1 MAKEH
6 IIVSER
12 KRPFWQVFIASFIFT
27 IAIALLLWIIYKTFL
42 RPEVYLASLSLS
54 KIVLY
59 LFVFGTFFCFRNS
72 VYINLKQSRFRSTFE
87 IGPIKLGQW
96 KTINNYE
103 YVSVF
108 QQPLANG
115 DVIFEVNLW
124 YDKNKHWELYEKN
137 NAREA
142 FAIGYEISEYL
153 QIDLLD
159 ATVPNA
165 YKFMDKTLL
174 RQQINESTT

>member
-6 IIVSER
+6 FIVSEH

-27 IAIALLLWIIYKTFL
+27 IALALLLWIIYNTFL
-42 RPEVYLASLSLS
+42 KPEVYLATISLS
-54 KIVLY
+54 KIVFY
-59 LFVFGTFFCFRNS
+59 LFALGTFFCFKNS
-72 VYINLKQSRFRSTFE
+72 VYIDLKQSRFRSTFE

-108 QQPLANG
+108 QQPLLNG
-115 DVIFEVNLW
+115 AVVFEVNLW

-137 NAREA
+137 SAREA

-153 QIDLLD
+153 QIELLD

-174 RQQINESTT
+174 RHQINGTTS